1 MLLYM
6 INLATALKSTYKT
19 KNESEK
25 LMNESGYEFDKSL
38 SNQSDR
44 VYFNPY
50 DNKLLITYR
59 GTTNLINDLPADFS
73 ILTGQFNTKRF
84 TGAVD
89 QYQKVKQK
97 YYKTPDITLI
107 GHSLGGTLASQVNKS
122 DQNNKSNHVITF
134 NKGSGSLFDSFRHK
148 PENEDNYR
156 QAGDL
161 ISVLDIGN
169 SKTLGYLQNPL
180 SAHNTDNLI
189 NKRLYV

>member
-1 MLLYM
+1 M
-6 INLATALKSTYKT
+6 INLSTALKSTYQT
-19 KNESEK
+19 KNESEQI
-25 LMNESGYEFDKSL
+25 MNNSGYTFDKQL
-38 SNQSDR
+38 SNQTDR

-50 DNKLLITYR
+50 DNKVLITYR
-59 GTTNLINDLPADFS
+59 GTTNLINDIPADLS
-73 ILTGQFNTKRF
+73 ILTGQYNTKRF
-84 TGAVD
+84 TGAKE

-97 YYKTPDITLI
+97 YYQTPDITLI
-107 GHSLGGTLASQVNKS
+107 GHSLGGTIASQVNKS
-122 DQNNKSNHVITF
+122 DPHNESNHVITF

-189 NKRLYV
+189 NKKLYV

>member
-1 MLLYM
+1 M
-6 INLATALKSTYKT
+6 INLGSALKSTYKS
-19 KNESEK
+19 KDESEK
-25 LMNESGYEFDKSL
+25 VMNNSGYTFDKSL

-44 VYFNPY
+44 VYYNPY

-59 GTTNLINDLPADFS
+59 GTTNLINDLPADLS
-73 ILTGQFNTKRF
+73 ILTGQYNTKRF

-89 QYQKVKQK
+89 QYQKVKEK

-107 GHSLGGTLASQVNKS
+107 GHSLGGTIASQVNKS
-122 DQNNKSNHVITF
+122 DHSPKTNHVITF

-161 ISVLDIGN
+161 ISFLDIGN
-169 SKTLGYLQNPL
+169 SKTFGYLQNPL

-189 NKRLYV
+189 DKKLYI